1 MKMHLGLRTHNC
13 EYILITD
20 DMYFYWT
27 YCKTEIY
34 FDKLSNGSSRSKNIE
49 EWIKN
54 CPANNIRYLGY
65 FDTDECSS
73 INVYKE
79 NYPEF
84 FI

>member
-1 MKMHLGLRTHNC
+1 MKMHLGYHARDS
-13 EYILITD
+13 EYIFITD
-20 DMYFYWT
+20 NLYYYWT
-27 YCKTEIY
+27 KCKTKIS
-34 FDKLSNGSSRSKNIE
+34 FDQLSCDGGGSKNIE

-73 INVYKE
+73 INAYKE
-79 NYPEF
+79 DYPEF